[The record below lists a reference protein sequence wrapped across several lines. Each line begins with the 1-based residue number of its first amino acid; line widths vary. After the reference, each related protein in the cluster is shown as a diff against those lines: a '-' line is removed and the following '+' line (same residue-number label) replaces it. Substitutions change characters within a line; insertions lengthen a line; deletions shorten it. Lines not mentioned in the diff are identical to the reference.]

1 MRGVSVVSKYTIFV
15 TRRLIGSLI
24 AIFAIAAFN
33 FFLFRILPGNP
44 IQLLFRSPTLTPQQI
59 HALEVQFGLDK
70 PLLQQFFIYLY
81 NFFLGNYGISF
92 YYRVPV
98 INILIPRLLNSLIL
112 LIPVSIVAIIF
123 GIFTGMY
130 AAWKRSTRIDVS
142 ILTVAMSLYS
152 LPTFWVGGLLILF
165 SLFYLRLPVSGMLT
179 YGATYPSVWA
189 YLDDFF
195 KHFIL
200 PFLTLTLVTYGE
212 FTIILRNAM
221 VDVLT
226 EDYIRSAIAQG
237 IPTFRLLSR
246 NALRNAMLPTL
257 SIIAINLGLIVAGS
271 VLTETVFAWPGVGRL
286 IYEAIIHRDYP
297 TLQGAFVII
306 TISVVIAN
314 FIADLLYGYLDPRV
328 RH

>member
-1 MRGVSVVSKYTIFV
+1 
-15 TRRLIGSLI
+15 
-24 AIFAIAAFN
+24 
-33 FFLFRILPGNP
+33 
-44 IQLLFRSPTLTPQQI
+44 
-59 HALEVQFGLDK
+59 
-70 PLLQQFFIYLY
+70 
-81 NFFLGNYGISF
+81 
-92 YYRVPV
+92 
-98 INILIPRLLNSLIL
+98 
-112 LIPVSIVAIIF
+112 
-123 GIFTGMY
+123 
-130 AAWKRSTRIDVS
+130 
-142 ILTVAMSLYS
+142 
-152 LPTFWVGGLLILF
+152 
-165 SLFYLRLPVSGMLT
+165 
-179 YGATYPSVWA
+179 
-189 YLDDFF
+189 
-195 KHFIL
+195 
-200 PFLTLTLVTYGE
+200 VTYGE